1 MKMNKQTALI
11 VVAMVLGILVGYA
24 CNVLSGGPAAAK
36 EIAGYFAM
44 VTDIFLRLI
53 KMIIA
58 PLIFSTLVAG
68 MAGMGDARAV
78 GRIGG
83 KAVGWFLMASVA
95 SLTIGL
101 IFANLFQ
108 PGADVGVPLPEAGA
122 AVSLKTSALNL
133 REFVTHVFP
142 RNFFEAMANNEILQ
156 ILVFSV
162 FVGLALGKLR
172 ETKARTLVQS
182 IEEVVPVMLTVTDY
196 VMRFAPIGVFA
207 AVANVVATQG
217 LGVLLVYG
225 KFMGSFYVA
234 LVVLWAFLIGAG
246 FLVLRTDVF
255 RLVRTVREPMLLG
268 FSTASSES
276 AYPRVM
282 EQLKGF
288 GIKERVIGFVLP
300 LGYSFNLD
308 GSMIYT
314 TFASLFIAQAYNLPL
329 GLEQQLLMLLVLMVS
344 SKGIAGVPR
353 SSLVVVAAVLP
364 MFNLPEAGVLLIMGI
379 DHFLDMGRTATN
391 VLGNAIATA
400 VVGKWENAIGAEE
413 EVGEEEMAEEDA
425 LPAAAVAD

>member
-1 MKMNKQTALI
+1 MKVNSQTTLI
-11 VVAMVLGILVGYA
+11 VVAMVLGILAGYV
-24 CNVLSGGPAAAK
+24 CNSLISPEAAK
-36 EIAGYFAM
+36 EAAGYFAM
-44 VTDIFLRLI
+44 VTDIFLRLV

-58 PLIFSTLVAG
+58 PLVFSTLVAG
-68 MAGMGDARAV
+68 LAGMGDAGTV

-83 KAVGWFLMASVA
+83 KAVGWFLMASLA

-101 IFANLFQ
+101 IFANLLQ
-108 PGADVGVPLPEAGA
+108 PGANVGVPLPDAGVA
-122 AVSLKTSALNL
+122 AGLKTSALNL

-162 FVGLALGKLR
+162 FVGLALGQLR
-172 ETKARTLVQS
+172 DTKARTLVQS
-182 IEEVVPVMLTVTDY
+182 IEEVVPVMLKVTDY

-207 AVANVVATQG
+207 AVANVITTQG

-225 KFMGSFYVA
+225 KFIGSFY
-234 LVVLWAFLIGAG
+234 LTLGVLWVVLIGAG
-246 FLVLRTDVF
+246 SLVLKKDTF
-255 RLVRTVREPMLLG
+255 RLVKAVRQPVLLG

-276 AYPRVM
+276 AYPRLM
-282 EQLKGF
+282 EQLKRF
-288 GIKERVIGFVLP
+288 GVSERISGFVLP

-314 TFASLFIAQAYNLPL
+314 TFAALFIAQAYDIPL
-329 GLEQQLLMLLVLMVS
+329 SLDQQIIMLLVLMVS

-353 SSLVVVAAVLP
+353 SALVVVAAVIP

-391 VLGNAIATA
+391 VLGNGIATG
-400 VVGKWENAIGAEE
+400 VVAKWENALGTETEE
-413 EVGEEEMAEEDA
+413 EEEEEALRAPSPVPVAAE
-425 LPAAAVAD
+425 